1 MSDTNLEPTLSP
13 ADIVE
18 AIRSATMEVFTTML
32 SMTPE
37 PGETLTEKSKACAPA
52 SGIVSLVG
60 LAGTWSG
67 TGSLACTG
75 ALACKLASSLLMAEY
90 TSMDDDVLDAVGE
103 ISNMIIGNV
112 KTILEEKIGSMGLS
126 TPTVIFGRNVQ
137 TRSSRNHEWLV
148 VPFAMEG
155 GNLFVQMSIAPNR
168 EGDRTTLRAGFQM
181 PQVLSF

>member
-1 MSDTNLEPTLSP
+1 MCDTNTEPTITP
-13 ADIVE
+13 ADIVA
-18 AIRSATMEVFTTML
+18 AIRTATMEVFTTML
-32 SMTPE
+32 NMEPE
-37 PGETLTEKSKACAPA
+37 PGDMLTEKSKVAAPA

-60 LAGTWSG
+60 LAGAWSG
-67 TGSLACTG
+67 TGSLACSGT
-75 ALACKLASSLLMAEY
+75 LACKMASNFLLAEY

-112 KTILEEKIGSMGLS
+112 KTLLEEKVGSMGLS
-126 TPTVIFGRNVQ
+126 TPTVIFGRNFQ
-137 TRSSRNHEWLV
+137 TRSSRNHEWIV

-155 GNLFVQMSIAPNR
+155 GDLFVQMSIAPNR